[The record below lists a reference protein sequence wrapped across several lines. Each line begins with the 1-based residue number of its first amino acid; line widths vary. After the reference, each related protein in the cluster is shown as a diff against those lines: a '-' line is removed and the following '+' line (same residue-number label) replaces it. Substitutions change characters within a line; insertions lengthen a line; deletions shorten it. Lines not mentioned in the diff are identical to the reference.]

1 MDITEINRKLKQ
13 AKNILKEIYINSFC
27 LLGDDDGHIIVGLNK
42 LQKAILLKP
51 TKNGPYQKMDEINFQ
66 QQSLT

>member
-1 MDITEINRKLKQ
+1 MDEYDPKKPNMDITEINRKLKQ

-42 LQKAILLKP
+42 L
-51 TKNGPYQKMDEINFQ
+51 
-66 QQSLT
+66 